1 MENPPHG
8 ENLTFWVLVSFKRF
22 NLLFLKLLCLYDT
35 YIQSY
40 ALSKLIKNKEKHNKF
55 LVSGRDLACQ
65 QQVSLAL
72 TKTPP
77 IHYYKVVDSAFSNYA
92 G

>member
-1 MENPPHG
+1 MSLKGTGPKQIMRQVYTAG
-8 ENLTFWVLVSFKRF
+8 QGTMVYCLALTSHVNSSRGQEYVDPGF
-22 NLLFLKLLCLYDT
+22 
-35 YIQSY
+35 YIV
-40 ALSKLIKNKEKHNKF
+40 F

-65 QQVSLAL
+65 QEVSLAL

-77 IHYYKVVDSAFSNYA
+77 IHYYNVVDSTFNFYA

>member
-1 MENPPHG
+1 MHVQKKCEKG
-8 ENLTFWVLVSFKRF
+8 VSFAAERV
-22 NLLFLKLLCLYDT
+22 
-35 YIQSY
+35 
-40 ALSKLIKNKEKHNKF
+40 F

-65 QQVSLAL
+65 QEVLLAL

-77 IHYYKVVDSAFSNYA
+77 IHYYNVLDSAFNFYA

>member
-1 MENPPHG
+1 MHSVLSANVVFQISIRFLCKFTEPSEN
-8 ENLTFWVLVSFKRF
+8 
-22 NLLFLKLLCLYDT
+22 DT
-35 YIQSY
+35 CFFIFFFINFFSY
-40 ALSKLIKNKEKHNKF
+40 F

-65 QQVSLAL
+65 QEVSLAL

-77 IHYYKVVDSAFSNYA
+77 IHYYNVVDSAFSNYA

>member
-1 MENPPHG
+1 MH
-8 ENLTFWVLVSFKRF
+8 VQ
-22 NLLFLKLLCLYDT
+22 LLQQRINFTADLKL
-35 YIQSY
+35 YIT
-40 ALSKLIKNKEKHNKF
+40 F

-65 QQVSLAL
+65 QEVSLAL

-77 IHYYKVVDSAFSNYA
+77 IHYYNVVDSAFSNYA

>member
-1 MENPPHG
+1 MG
-8 ENLTFWVLVSFKRF
+8 TKMDTLTKS
-22 NLLFLKLLCLYDT
+22 DS
-35 YIQSY
+35 SY
-40 ALSKLIKNKEKHNKF
+40 EMSF

-65 QQVSLAL
+65 QEVSLAL

-77 IHYYKVVDSAFSNYA
+77 IHYYNVVDSAFNFYT